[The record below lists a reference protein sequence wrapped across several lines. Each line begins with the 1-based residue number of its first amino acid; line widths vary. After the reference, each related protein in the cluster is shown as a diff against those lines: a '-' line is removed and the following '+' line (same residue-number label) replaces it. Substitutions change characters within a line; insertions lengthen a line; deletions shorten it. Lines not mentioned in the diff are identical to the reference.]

1 MNRYVLMI
9 FFFMTSILL
18 CANEPIDTTKTYTI
32 QEVEVTSIY
41 LNKEIRSMGFTQQ
54 INKDQLKQLN
64 VLQASDALKY
74 FSGVTVKDYG
84 GVGGLKTVSLRSL
97 GAEHTALSYDG
108 IAWSDFQTGQID
120 LGKIS
125 LENVD
130 ELSLSIGQGD
140 QIFQPARLFAS
151 AGLIHIQTLQPSFK
165 ENKNHNLLFSL
176 KSGSWGLMN
185 PTIIYQQK
193 LNDKWSSSLDLSGLM
208 IDGNYPYKLHYGSE
222 KDSISTEKRKNTHVD
237 QIKIEASVYGQPTRS
252 EQWRIKSYFYQS
264 SRGLPG
270 ATTYYYN
277 HSSQHLWDKNFF
289 TQAHYKN
296 EINELWVI
304 QALGK
309 WNWSY
314 QRYLDPDY
322 KGITG
327 RKEEKYYQTEYYL
340 SASALYRAFKQLSF
354 SMAIDGSINTLNTSA
369 KQQVSPTRYT
379 LLPVIAGKYIN
390 NYFTVSASILGT
402 FTKDKVKQETH
413 SFNHQRLNP
422 QLNLSIKPFLKENF
436 RLRFFYKDIFRLPT
450 FNDLYYGQIGNRD
463 LLPEK
468 SKLFNVGMTYARHIN
483 EFIPNM
489 TFTADAY
496 YNKVDDKIIAIPT
509 KNLFVWSI
517 VNLGK
522 VDIKGVDLS
531 ASLTTKIYKSYG
543 LHLTGKYT
551 YQRSLDVT
559 NRESKTYKHQIAYT
573 PRVSGS
579 FQATATSPWV
589 NVTYSLLYSGKR
601 YALGQ
606 NIEKN
611 RLSSYKEHNI
621 TVNKDF
627 TIKRIELFAKVEI
640 LNLANKNYEVIKN
653 FPMPGRSFRVT
664 LKVNY

>member
-1 MNRYVLMI
+1 MKHHLLLI
-9 FFFMTSILL
+9 FFFMTSSLL
-18 CANEPIDTTKTYTI
+18 WANEPVDTTKTYAI

-41 LNKEIRSMGFTQQ
+41 QNREIRSMGFTQQ
-54 INKDQLKQLN
+54 INKEQLKQLN

-97 GAEHTALSYDG
+97 GAEHTGLSYDG
-108 IAWSDFQTGQID
+108 IAWNDFQTGQID

-151 AGLIHIQTLQPSFK
+151 AGLIHIQTLHPSFT
-165 ENKNHNLLFSL
+165 ENKDYNLQFSI
-176 KSGSWGLMN
+176 KSGSWGLIN
-185 PTIIYQQK
+185 PTVIYQQK
-193 LNDKWSSSLDLSGLM
+193 INDKWSSSIDLSGLM
-208 IDGNYPYKLHYGSE
+208 VDGNYPYKLYYGSE
-222 KDSISTEKRKNTHVD
+222 MDSISSEKRKNTNVD
-237 QIKIEASVYGQPTRS
+237 QIKVEASVYGQPTRS

-277 HSSQHLWDKNFF
+277 YSSQHLWDKNFF

-309 WNWSY
+309 WSWSH

-322 KGITG
+322 KGVTG

-340 SASALYRAFKQLSF
+340 SASALYRAFKNLSF
-354 SMAIDGSINTLNTSA
+354 SLALDGSINTLNASSL
-369 KQQVSPTRYT
+369 QQTSPTRYT
-379 LLPVIAGKYIN
+379 LLPVMAGKYAST
-390 NYFTVSASILGT
+390 YLTVSASLLGT
-402 FTKDKVKQETH
+402 FTKDKVKQDKQ
-413 SFNHQRLNP
+413 SFSHQRLNP
-422 QLNLSIKPFLKENF
+422 QLNFSIKPFLKEDF
-436 RLRFFYKDIFRLPT
+436 RIRFFYKDIFRLPT
-450 FNDLYYGQIGNRD
+450 FNDLYYGQIGNKD

-468 SKLFNVGMTYARHIN
+468 SRLFNVGVTYAKRLN
-483 EFIPNM
+483 ELFPNL

-496 YNKVDDKIIAIPT
+496 YNKVDDKIVAIPT

-517 VNLGK
+517 VNLGE
-522 VDIKGVDLS
+522 VDIKGIDLS
-531 ASLTTKIYKSYG
+531 ASLATKTYQSYG
-543 LHLTGKYT
+543 LHLMGKYT

-559 NRESKTYKHQIAYT
+559 DPKSKTYKHQIAYT

-579 FQATATSPWV
+579 FQATVTSPWI

-606 NIEKN
+606 NIAKN
-611 RLSSYKEHNI
+611 RLSSYKEHNL
-621 TVNKDF
+621 TFNKDF
-627 TIKRIELFAKVEI
+627 TIKKMDFFAKLEI
-640 LNLANKNYEVIKN
+640 LNLANENYEVIKN

-664 LKVNY
+664 LKIKY